1 MASIRLRVNEV
12 KSINAKIRHKS
23 SSLSN
28 IKRGILS
35 IKYNLNDDVLYTKNI
50 ESRINNAINSIN
62 LIESRLKHLEI
73 FINISMEC
81 YSKAEDYIIKASFK
95 INQYTGSRGT
105 CNPCTYRT
113 EIDKFVTFGNSI
125 LRTGSTDHTNIFKE
139 PITNSL
145 ESSFGNKL
153 FEGSVF
159 NDSIHSEGQMLGFD
173 SMGELRGDFLS
184 YKGEAK
190 NYNSFDL
197 KKGDVS
203 IGIQAEVLGCLSKG
217 TAKGN
222 LGCLSGDASVT
233 MGLIA
238 VMGEATCA
246 LFQNGEFD
254 PEVELKAKAEAVG
267 LKGELNAKFG
277 DKDSNIHAGAIG
289 KVGVAEAEAEVKF
302 TEEGVKAK
310 AEVGAAVFQGEV
322 EAGFD
327 IFGIKIDFTA
337 EGEALSVGAGAE
349 FDLEEDSVELGG
361 KLSFIAGLGLKM
373 KVSW

>member
-1 MASIRLRVNEV
+1 LASIRLRVNEV
-12 KSINAKIRHKS
+12 KSINVKIRHKS
-23 SSLSN
+23 SSLSE
-28 IKRGILS
+28 IKNGISS
-35 IKYNLNDDVLYTKNI
+35 IKYNLNDDILYKKNI

-62 LIESRLKHLEI
+62 LIESRLKNLEI
-73 FINISMEC
+73 FINISMGR
-81 YSKAEDYIIKASFK
+81 YSKAEDYIIKASFI
-95 INQYTGSRGT
+95 INQYIGSRDAS
-105 CNPCTYRT
+105 NPCTYRT
-113 EIDKFVTFGNSI
+113 EIDKFVTFGNSM
-125 LRTGSTDHTNIFKE
+125 LRTGYTDYKNIFKE

-145 ESSFGNKL
+145 EGGFWNKS

-159 NDSIHSEGQMLGFD
+159 NDSIHSEGQMLGFN
-173 SMGELRGDFLS
+173 SMGELKGDLLS

-190 NYNSFDL
+190 INNSFDL

-217 TAKGN
+217 TAEGN
-222 LGCLSGDASVT
+222 IGCLSGDASVS
-233 MGLIA
+233 MGSIA

-254 PEVELKAKAEAVG
+254 PDLELKAKAEAVG

-277 DKDSNIHAGAIG
+277 DKDTNIHASAVG
-289 KVGVAEAEAEVKF
+289 KVAVAEAEAEVKF

-327 IFGIKIDFTA
+327 VFGIKIDFTA

-373 KVSW
+373 KISW